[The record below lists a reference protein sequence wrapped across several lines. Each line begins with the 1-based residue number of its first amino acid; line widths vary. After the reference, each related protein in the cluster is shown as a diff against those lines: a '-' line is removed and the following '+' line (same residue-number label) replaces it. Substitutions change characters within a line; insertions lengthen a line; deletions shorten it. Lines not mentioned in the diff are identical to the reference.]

1 MLPANLRVLTMTSD
15 GPTREQCPHSSPAST
30 ASRALAACAYG
41 VRIAACVT
49 VVVMVFAVGVS
60 IARKFD
66 AWYRE
71 ASIVREDTRNHCPI
85 GWTSMWTD
93 ALDERC

>member
-1 MLPANLRVLTMTSD
+1 MMSH
-15 GPTREQCPHSSPAST
+15 GPTSGESLRLPPAST

-41 VRIAACVT
+41 ARIAACVT

-60 IARKFD
+60 VARKFD
-66 AWYRE
+66 DRYLE

-85 GWTSMWTD
+85 GVTTIWAN
-93 ALDERC
+93 ALDEQC